1 MQNTTS
7 KKPLYKVAVIGF
19 VLIIIGILLAMTGP
33 LGVRA
38 DQWGFGVAMNFI
50 KTGAYTGIFG
60 SLLCLSGL
68 IFTRPGGKYR
78 GFGYSLV
85 GLVVVIPM
93 IMFLFGWKQA
103 KQNLPPI
110 QDIATNTDEPLSFWE
125 APNSKEY
132 GGEAVAVQQHEFY
145 PDVQPLIISLP
156 AEQVFDLA
164 LEIAEDRGWTLWN
177 PSRDDLHIEA
187 TERTFWF
194 GYSDDVSIEISELE
208 ANSSQ
213 VDMRSTSRY
222 GGGGD
227 GGTNAN
233 RIRAFFKD
241 LQAAAAQ

>member
-1 MQNTTS
+1 M
-7 KKPLYKVAVIGF
+7 
-19 VLIIIGILLAMTGP
+19 
-33 LGVRA
+33 
-38 DQWGFGVAMNFI
+38 
-50 KTGAYTGIFG
+50 
-60 SLLCLSGL
+60 
-68 IFTRPGGKYR
+68 
-78 GFGYSLV
+78 
-85 GLVVVIPM
+85 
-93 IMFLFGWKQA
+93 
-103 KQNLPPI
+103 
-110 QDIATNTDEPLSFWE
+110 
-125 APNSKEY
+125 
-132 GGEAVAVQQHEFY
+132 
-145 PDVQPLIISLP
+145 P

-241 LQAAAAQ
+241 LQAVAAQ